1 MAKRKPETLSESELL
16 YDLLWKKHN
25 AVDISKV
32 FYTNPLQDGS
42 YDVKLGGKKIKENEL
57 ANLRSE
63 ASIIQQTQLWKI
75 MLETL
80 KNTAHQHLFTQMKT
94 LDDAHWGKAILYAL
108 SIEETIIKGLEN
120 AHVNVPVQART
131 SYAQRGG

>member
-1 MAKRKPETLSESELL
+1 MAKRKPDNLSESELL

-25 AVDISKV
+25 AIDMTKV
-32 FYTNPLQDGS
+32 FYTKPLQDGS
-42 YDVKLGGKKIKENEL
+42 YDTKLGGKKLKDNEL
-57 ANLRSE
+57 SNLRNE

-75 MLETL
+75 MMETL

-108 SIEETIIKGLEN
+108 SIEETILKGLEK
-120 AHVNVPVQART
+120 AHVNVPVQAKT
-131 SYAQRGG
+131 SYAHNSG